1 MSRAFLELV
10 RRARTAP
17 ITEQVFTDCFG
28 FGYAAMEEKLA
39 AFLQEVLAQPTSV
52 PLDMPSEFPKPSLK
66 TATADQIGRILGD
79 WLRMQGN
86 ALRATEPVTSKES
99 IYYAG
104 RMLERAYRDDN
115 GLSPD
120 VDPSRRNAHADN
132 ASTNA
137 VFGPATAMK
146 PFVVTSD
153 RIHDPRLLAV
163 FGLYEHD
170 TGNDEKAREF
180 LEAAVKS
187 GVDRPAAYVVL
198 AELRYAEA
206 MHRPSGAESKLGA
219 SQVDSVLEPLRVAL
233 QAAPTE
239 EAVGLLVA
247 TWANGEAT
255 PDEAAIDQ
263 IAKAVSAYPRNSD
276 LAFTSA
282 VLCIR
287 SDHPAQ
293 AAALI
298 DEGLVFTTHEAT
310 KEYFKQ
316 MRSSLNALPASPG
329 R

>member
-1 MSRAFLELV
+1 
-10 RRARTAP
+10 
-17 ITEQVFTDCFG
+17 
-28 FGYAAMEEKLA
+28 
-39 AFLQEVLAQPTSV
+39 
-52 PLDMPSEFPKPSLK
+52 
-66 TATADQIGRILGD
+66 
-79 WLRMQGN
+79 
-86 ALRATEPVTSKES
+86 
-99 IYYAG
+99 
-104 RMLERAYRDDN
+104 
-115 GLSPD
+115 
-120 VDPSRRNAHADN
+120 
-132 ASTNA
+132 
-137 VFGPATAMK
+137 
-146 PFVVTSD
+146 
-153 RIHDPRLLAV
+153 
-163 FGLYEHD
+163 
-170 TGNDEKAREF
+170 
-180 LEAAVKS
+180 
-187 GVDRPAAYVVL
+187 
-198 AELRYAEA
+198 

-316 MRSSLNALPASPG
+316 MRSSLNALPASAG